1 MMKKIT
7 KKTVIVILGVSLWHS
22 IAINNKYN
30 NVSNEGILAIG
41 IIIGS
46 IITTKKHNEISDKLD
61 IIMEISE
68 KGKIDSL
75 LQEIMDIGWKNDSLT
90 LKYEY
95 GWEF

>member
-1 MMKKIT
+1 MTMKKIT
-7 KKTVIVILGVSLWHS
+7 KKAVIVILGVSLWHS

-30 NVSNEGILAIG
+30 NVSNELEMVMK
-41 IIIGS
+41 S
-46 IITTKKHNEISDKLD
+46 NNKL
-61 IIMEISE
+61 
-68 KGKIDSL
+68 KIDSL

>member
-7 KKTVIVILGVSLWHS
+7 KKAVIVILGVSLWHS
-22 IAINNKYN
+22 VAINKKYN
-30 NVSNEGILAIG
+30 NISN
-41 IIIGS
+41 
-46 IITTKKHNEISDKLD
+46 KLD
-61 IIMEISE
+61 MIISISE

-75 LQEIMDIGWKNDSLT
+75 QQQIMDIGWKYDSLT

>member
-7 KKTVIVILGVSLWHS
+7 KKAIIVILGVSLWHS
-22 IAINNKYN
+22 IAINKKYN
-30 NVSNEGILAIG
+30 NISN
-41 IIIGS
+41 
-46 IITTKKHNEISDKLD
+46 KLD
-61 IIMEISE
+61 MIISISE

-75 LQEIMDIGWKNDSLT
+75 QQQIMDIGWKYDSLT